1 MCTVSNQKISAV
13 SSQCILQTPDIHQVG
28 FPQNVRVHF
37 VTFAEASGLNLA
49 GHTGAAP
56 EQVQEARAHLQASFP
71 KVHPIAWLTQ
81 QHTINIVNLNAN
93 KHLVDEAAFDA
104 STTTCKKEV
113 CAVLTAD
120 CLPLLISHKDGAQVA
135 AVHAGWR
142 GLADGIV
149 EKALAAFSDLNVAVV
164 IGPSIKQA
172 MFEVG
177 NDVLNAFGGQ
187 QGRYASFFVDNGIQD
202 GQQKW
207 LADLP
212 GIARQKLEEQG
223 VNQESIYV
231 SDICTYQA
239 EGWPSY
245 RRNKTPLRMAS
256 LIWFE

>member
-1 MCTVSNQKISAV
+1 MCTVSNQNRITAAT
-13 SSQCILQTPDIHQVG
+13 QCVFETPDIHQVG
-28 FPQNVRVHF
+28 FPQNVHVHF

-49 GHTGAAP
+49 GHTGAAI
-56 EQVQEARAHLQASFP
+56 EKVQEARAYVQASFP
-71 KVHPIAWLTQ
+71 QVNSIAWLTQ
-81 QHTINIVNLNAN
+81 QHTTNIIDLDTEKLLVN
-93 KHLVDEAAFDA
+93 EQAFDA
-104 STTTCKKEV
+104 STTKNNREV

-120 CLPLLISHKDGAQVA
+120 CLPLLISHKDDAQVA

-149 EKALAAFSDLNVAVV
+149 EKALAAFSNLNVAVV

-172 MFEVG
+172 VFEVG
-177 NDVLNAFGGQ
+177 DDVLSAFGGE
-187 QGRYASFFVDNGIQD
+187 QGPYASFFVDNGIKD

-223 VNQESIYV
+223 VNQNSIYV
-231 SDICTYQA
+231 SDICTYQT
-239 EGWPSY
+239 EDWPSY
-245 RRNKTPLRMAS
+245 RKNKTPLRMAS